1 MSSIW
6 KNTDLDTYLES
17 IVNEADIEDHLV
29 QESRW
34 KISYRESQLDRR
46 GLLEKH
52 ERATTLDSRTLDWDD
67 LGVSDQ
73 ARQTL
78 VDNGVGVEQFHRFFA
93 HPTVLAENP
102 DLLDYYR
109 SLAGMSE
116 NRLGDMKSVRGAVR
130 SLRRSESLRLGENSE
145 LNRLCRYFN
154 SLISTWASG
163 LTDENPKRKALISA
177 LLTEGAAIEGSSRN
191 AGGRKAVVNVASV
204 LIEDFAEHGCL
215 DSFVIK
221 ESSDDEFEQVPASKL
236 GDEYVLSDVSGAYN
250 VQKIQTGKG
259 TVNVDATEPDLVVS
273 TASSVVGYG
282 EIKDRK
288 DTANQWEG
296 WLPKVRSMLEGF
308 KQSDPSAKRI
318 LLQPVFTR
326 RMVEGQRGHD
336 TEDVGIRYLIEQDL
350 LDVPFNTNKILA
362 DESHRDFFGAYVRDA
377 LGYQVDD
384 LTPPKA

>member
-1 MSSIW
+1 M
-6 KNTDLDTYLES
+6 
-17 IVNEADIEDHLV
+17 
-29 QESRW
+29 
-34 KISYRESQLDRR
+34 
-46 GLLEKH
+46 
-52 ERATTLDSRTLDWDD
+52 DWND

-73 ARQTL
+73 ARRTL
-78 VDNGVGVEQFHRFFA
+78 SDKGVGVEHLHRFFA

-130 SLRRSESLRLGENSE
+130 SLRRSNSMTLGENSE
-145 LNRLCRYFN
+145 LNRLCQYFN

-163 LTDENPKRKALISA
+163 LTDKDPKRKALVSA

-204 LIEDFAEHGCL
+204 LIEDFSEHDCL

-221 ESSDDEFEQVPASKL
+221 EGSDDEFERIPASKL
-236 GDEYVLSDVSGAYN
+236 GDEYVLSDVSGAYD
-250 VQKIQTGKG
+250 VREIETGKG

-273 TASSVVGYG
+273 TTTDIVGYG

-288 DTANQWEG
+288 DKSNQWEG
-296 WLPKVRSMLEGF
+296 WLPNVRSKLEGF
-308 KQSDPSAKRI
+308 KQNNPSAKRI

-326 RMVEGQRGHD
+326 RMVEGERGHD
-336 TEDVGIRYLIEQDL
+336 TEDVGVRYLVEQDL
-350 LDVPFNTNKILA
+350 LDVPFNINKILA

-384 LTPPKA
+384 LTPPQA